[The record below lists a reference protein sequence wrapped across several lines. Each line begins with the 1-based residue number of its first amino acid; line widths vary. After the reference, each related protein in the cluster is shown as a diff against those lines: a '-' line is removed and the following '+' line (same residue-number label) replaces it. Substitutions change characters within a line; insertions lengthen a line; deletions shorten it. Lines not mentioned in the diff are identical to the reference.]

1 MLCLVCVGTAN
12 DLCTGLEIPTDP
24 REALEV
30 ALGSNDGYPI
40 DLGMVNDQVQYTLL
54 WLTSTPPCTAYHATL
69 LAVAA

>member
-40 DLGMVNDQVQYTLL
+40 DLGMVNDQVQYSL
-54 WLTSTPPCTAYHATL
+54 P
-69 LAVAA
+69 